1 MKKNNF
7 IKKIINDITKS
18 KSLNI
23 SLQKSQRLGNLLWD
37 NNVGVYEL
45 YDFEESLSERYI
57 QSMCSKEIDQLS
69 ITITDQEGELFIV
82 SQPYFTG
89 GHTRLMER
97 LSSFLEKKPDL
108 LVTRNVNDDIII
120 RMNGFFDEVFLCS
133 EILFPDDTNRILEL
147 AKKIIRY
154 KNVIL
159 NIHPDDIHAVIA
171 CSLVKKVNGGIKFF
185 FVNHADHT
193 FSYGS
198 SIADIWFEI
207 SEFGRRV
214 DSLRRLTAKKSFLG
228 IPIESVSSY
237 SGQHNAS
244 RNIKD
249 GDIFFTSAASY
260 KYNKVKEESFKP
272 LIHKIIE
279 NYPTSKFYIIGCD
292 IKKDP
297 WWIIE
302 KIKHRGNIKLI
313 ENVSYDNYLKITKG
327 ASVYIDS
334 HPLPGGTAFSEQY
347 FSHKICAGVV
357 SPIQG
362 YSPIELFKEKKI
374 DNIFSIGKTKEEIQ
388 KIDSMAQE
396 IHSIAAVK
404 KRFNDAIYN
413 NAYAENLCAKYIPW
427 SGDIHFLEEKR
438 IKTIPKSFKKFDRMK
453 IICLTNLGVVN
464 FVTNLIKIKTKKILA
479 AVLKKYVIHD
489 HLKN

>member
-1 MKKNNF
+1 MRKNNF
-7 IKKIINDITKS
+7 IKKITDEIIKS
-18 KSLNI
+18 KSINNA
-23 SLQKSQRLGNLLWD
+23 LQKSQRLGNLLWD
-37 NNVGVYEL
+37 NNIGIYDRNEL
-45 YDFEESLSERYI
+45 ENSLSERYI
-57 QSMCSKEIDQLS
+57 KEMSDKEAKELA
-69 ITITDQEGELFIV
+69 ITTIEGELFIV

-108 LVTRNVNDDIII
+108 LITRNVNDDMII
-120 RMNGFFDEVFLCS
+120 RMNGFFNDVFLYS
-133 EILFPDDTNRILEL
+133 EKIFPDDKKRIFEL
-147 AKKIIRY
+147 AKKIITY

-171 CSLVKKVNGGIKFF
+171 CSLVKKIDSTIKFF

-214 DSLRRLTAKKSFLG
+214 DSLRNLTAKKSFLG

-237 SGQHNAS
+237 SGQYNVS

-272 LIHKIIE
+272 LIHKIIK
-279 NYPTSKFYIIGCD
+279 NYPRSKFYIIGCD
-292 IKKDP
+292 ITKDL

-302 KIKHRGNIKLI
+302 KIKHRGSIKLI

-362 YSPIELFKEKKI
+362 YSPIELFKEKNI
-374 DNIFSIGKTKEEIQ
+374 DNIFSIKKQ
-388 KIDSMAQE
+388 K
-396 IHSIAAVK
+396 K
-404 KRFNDAIYN
+404 K
-413 NAYAENLCAKYIPW
+413 
-427 SGDIHFLEEKR
+427 
-438 IKTIPKSFKKFDRMK
+438 FKK
-453 IICLTNLGVVN
+453 
-464 FVTNLIKIKTKKILA
+464 
-479 AVLKKYVIHD
+479 
-489 HLKN
+489 